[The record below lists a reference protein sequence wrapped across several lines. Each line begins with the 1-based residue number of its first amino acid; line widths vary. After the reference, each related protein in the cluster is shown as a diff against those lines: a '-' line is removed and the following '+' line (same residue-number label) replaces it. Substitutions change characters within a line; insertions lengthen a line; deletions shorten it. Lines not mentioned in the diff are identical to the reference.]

1 VLATVVTGEAS
12 TSTNIADSDP
22 QLANKTIIA
31 SSPDLS
37 LISISTERVRCPSLD
52 RLPSLAPGYYE

>member
-1 VLATVVTGEAS
+1 MVTGEAS
-12 TSTNIADSDP
+12 TSTIIADSDP
-22 QLANKTIIA
+22 QLANKTIMV

-37 LISISTERVRCPSLD
+37 LISISTEKGSLPTLD